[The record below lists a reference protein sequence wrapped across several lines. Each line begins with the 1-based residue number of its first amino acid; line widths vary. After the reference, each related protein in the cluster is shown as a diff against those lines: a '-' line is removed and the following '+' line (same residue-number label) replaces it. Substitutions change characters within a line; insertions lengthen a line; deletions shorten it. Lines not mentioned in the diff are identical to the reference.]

1 MKYVE
6 LARVDR
12 RRLFQNYQFSFEKRR
27 FKKLLFVIHLKN
39 ISFQLVPGTPNTLSF
54 K

>member
-1 MKYVE
+1 MKYAE

-12 RRLFQNYQFSFEKRR
+12 RRLFQNYEFSFEKRR
-27 FKKLLFVIHLKN
+27 FILLLFVIHLKN